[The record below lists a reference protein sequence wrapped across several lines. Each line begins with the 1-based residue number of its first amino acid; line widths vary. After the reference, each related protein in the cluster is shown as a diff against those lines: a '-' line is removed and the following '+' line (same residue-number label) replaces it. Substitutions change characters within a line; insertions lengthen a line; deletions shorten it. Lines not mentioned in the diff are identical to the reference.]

1 MSSGIDW
8 GHFFNLVVDDPTL
21 GNFNGV
27 KAHRAQKKHRKA
39 IKRAKRK
46 GAVLGVVAACNK
58 EVKRMI
64 DES

>member
-27 KAHRAQKKHRKA
+27 RARRAQKKRRKA
-39 IKRAKRK
+39 IKRAKRR
-46 GAVLGVVAACNK
+46 GAALGVVAACSK
-58 EVKRMI
+58 EVRRMI